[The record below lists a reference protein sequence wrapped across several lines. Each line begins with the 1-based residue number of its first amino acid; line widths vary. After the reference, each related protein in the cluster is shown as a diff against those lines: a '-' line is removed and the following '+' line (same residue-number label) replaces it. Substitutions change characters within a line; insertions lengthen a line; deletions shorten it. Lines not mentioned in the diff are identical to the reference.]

1 MAHAGESHGDYRPC
15 PPNLRPYPKNR
26 SDYLVRFARYTG
38 SCKRRGFATVT
49 RHCNDPRESTMNEH
63 WNTPADTGP
72 AGGCAS
78 CATVDVRG
86 VRIGAGVPKT
96 IVALMGAD
104 AKTCL
109 EQADA
114 AVRAGADMLE
124 WRMDFAANVH
134 DTEGLLQTARALR
147 AALPDTP
154 LLGTFRSG
162 HEGGCVD
169 LPIDQYASLVR
180 AIAASGNVD
189 LVDIELWI
197 GDDAAEDLA
206 RFAHEHGVVVVMSHH
221 DFEHT
226 PDIECMR
233 ELLVRMAGL
242 GADIP
247 KLAVMARSAEDAL
260 RLLQATVL
268 AGKEIDTPLVT
279 MAMGAEGAIT
289 RLVGEVFESSATF
302 CALNDASAPG
312 QVDLALAQ
320 RIMENLHDAIG

>member
-1 MAHAGESHGDYRPC
+1 
-15 PPNLRPYPKNR
+15 
-26 SDYLVRFARYTG
+26 
-38 SCKRRGFATVT
+38 
-49 RHCNDPRESTMNEH
+49 
-63 WNTPADTGP
+63 
-72 AGGCAS
+72 
-78 CATVDVRG
+78 
-86 VRIGAGVPKT
+86 
-96 IVALMGAD
+96 
-104 AKTCL
+104 
-109 EQADA
+109 
-114 AVRAGADMLE
+114 
-124 WRMDFAANVH
+124 
-134 DTEGLLQTARALR
+134 
-147 AALPDTP
+147 
-154 LLGTFRSG
+154 
-162 HEGGCVD
+162 
-169 LPIDQYASLVR
+169 
-180 AIAASGNVD
+180 
-189 LVDIELWI
+189 
-197 GDDAAEDLA
+197 
-206 RFAHEHGVVVVMSHH
+206 MSHH